1 MGCRSFMSPCP
12 GVAVSR
18 LPPPR
23 CVCGVVS
30 VAVARCPWRGLRGC
44 GVVSMSVVWW
54 CVRGLVSV
62 SVAWSPCQQH
72 GLHGRSLVS
81 VAVFSIC
88 CITLGL
94 LASYLPMDVFTHEN
108 RPAEQ
113 ILPHGS
119 WHRYRL
125 YRSHTCSK
133 FLEVTPWARGVH
145 VLDSFDSHSPTTLQR
160 GHTLSCFSLSVYLR
174 AVCPQ
179 GVHRADPWS
188 TKG

>member
-18 LPPPR
+18 LLPPR

-30 VAVARCPWRGLRGC
+30 VAAAWSPCLRRGLRVRGLVSVAAAWSPCLWRGLHVRGA
-44 GVVSMSVVWW
+44 VSMSMVWWCVRGMVSVSVVSW

-125 YRSHTCSK
+125 YRSHT
-133 FLEVTPWARGVH
+133 L
-145 VLDSFDSHSPTTLQR
+145 
-160 GHTLSCFSLSVYLR
+160 
-174 AVCPQ
+174 
-179 GVHRADPWS
+179 
-188 TKG
+188 